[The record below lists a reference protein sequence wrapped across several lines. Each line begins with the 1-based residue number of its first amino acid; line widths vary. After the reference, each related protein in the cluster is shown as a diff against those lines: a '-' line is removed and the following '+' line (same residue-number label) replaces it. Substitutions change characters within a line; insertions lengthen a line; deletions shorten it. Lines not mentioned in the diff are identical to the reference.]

1 MEDLT
6 RKRCQPCHGATPR
19 LDEKEIAELMAHLSG
34 WSVADEKLH
43 KRFRF
48 GDFAGAIG
56 FVDRMAAIAESEGHH
71 PNFCVEF
78 GSVDVRIWTHAIAG
92 LSENDFILA
101 AKIDAAVVR

>member
-6 RKRCQPCHGATPR
+6 RKRCLPCHGGTPR
-19 LDEKEIAELMAHLSG
+19 LGARQIAQLMSHVSG

-43 KRFRF
+43 KRFHF
-48 GDFAGAIG
+48 PDFAGAIQ

-71 PNFCVEF
+71 PSFCVDF
-78 GSVDVRIWTHAIAG
+78 DRVDVRIWTHAIGG

-101 AKIDAAVVR
+101 AKIDTLA